1 MDSRHEEIKAEAHKL
16 SVVSEQ
22 FWAQTDAKSFTVP
35 ELIVQFMNSTAD
47 PTVPEISKLHSFA
60 LLSYDHL
67 GWNGLCEV
75 YEYILANDLD
85 PGGESMNYYFWASIG
100 MDVMKDAENHSF
112 DERVRVAA
120 DVEALFEREAKE
132 SGEYSEIVMAYFY
145 YDHPL
150 KAEQPQFYLLKSKE
164 WFERAIE
171 SDECNECDHHVLQTL
186 GHVFFELGDFKTALL
201 WYKKFMAVGN
211 YCGDSCVMD
220 HALTEKRLGE
230 CRQRMTEQDS

>member
-1 MDSRHEEIKAEAHKL
+1 MELSFEVVKKVNAECRR
-16 SVVSEQ
+16 
-22 FWAQTDAKSFTVP
+22 FWAQTDPKSCTVP
-35 ELIVQFMNSTAD
+35 ELINQFIKSTD
-47 PTVPEISKLHSFA
+47 STLPETLMLHSFA
-60 LLSYDHL
+60 FHSYDHL
-67 GWNGLCEV
+67 GWSGLCEV

-85 PGGESMNYYFWASIG
+85 PGGESMNYDTWTFIG
-100 MDVMKDAENHSF
+100 MGVMKDVENHSF

-132 SGEYSEIVMAYFY
+132 SGYYSEINMAYFY

-186 GHVFFELGDFKTALL
+186 GHVFFELGDFKTALH
-201 WYKKFMAVGN
+201 WYKKYVAVGN
-211 YCGDSCVMD
+211 YCGDACVFD
-220 HALTEKRLGE
+220 HALTEKRLFE
-230 CRQRMTEQDS
+230 CQQRMTEQE